1 MSILSVKNLSKSFG
15 KLEVLNDISFNVEQG
30 EVISIIG
37 PSGSGKSTLLR
48 CINQFEKIDSGE
60 CEICGITMTR
70 NDENGKAVY
79 ADNKTLHDIRLK
91 IGLVFQNYALFP
103 SMNVAKNVGYG
114 LKMHKVPQPE
124 IDERVNEALELVKLG
139 GYNSRR
145 VTQLSGGEQQRV
157 ALARALVTKP
167 NILLLDEPLSAL
179 DRKVRAEM
187 QYEIRNL
194 QRQIGTTT
202 VFVTHDQEEALTMSD
217 QIILLHDG
225 QIEQQGDPFTIYSQ
239 PASVFASDFLG
250 KANLLS
256 GVLACEDG
264 VWCVC
269 SENVRIP
276 VNHVGGREGDTVKTA
291 VRGEYFEFCTPETEG
306 ANPFHLEKK
315 IFTGLS
321 WKLIGTLGTQPLDI
335 SALGTHAGTLSEGD
349 NLFVRI
355 RPENVVY
362 YNNN

>member
-1 MSILSVKNLSKSFG
+1 MQDFVVFDHVCKTYQMGDVRIEALKDASFTIDEGEICVIVGQSGAGKTTLLNILGGMDRLTSGHVLLAGEDYSRKRLTTYRRHEVGFVFQFYNLLPNMTALENVQIASQLCKDP
-15 KLEVLNDISFNVEQG
+15 LPADEVLRQVGLG
-30 EVISIIG
+30 E
-37 PSGSGKSTLLR
+37 R
-48 CINQFEKIDSGE
+48 
-60 CEICGITMTR
+60 M
-70 NDENGKAVY
+70 
-79 ADNKTLHDIRLK
+79 
-91 IGLVFQNYALFP
+91 QNFP
-103 SMNVAKNVGYG
+103 A
-114 LKMHKVPQPE
+114 
-124 IDERVNEALELVKLG
+124 
-139 GYNSRR
+139 
-145 VTQLSGGEQQRV
+145 QLSGGEQQRV

-349 NLFVRI
+349 DLFVRI

>member
-1 MSILSVKNLSKSFG
+1 MADLSVKGLKKSFG
-15 KLEVLNDISFNVEQG
+15 DHVVLKGVSFDVKSG
-30 EVISIIG
+30 DFLSLLG
-37 PSGSGKSTLLR
+37 PSGCGKTTILR
-48 CINQFEKIDSGE
+48 I
-60 CEICGITMTR
+60 ICGLETADEGEVLVDGADVTKVRPEKR
-70 NDENGKAVY
+70 N
-79 ADNKTLHDIRLK
+79 

-103 SMNVAKNVGYG
+103 SMNVAKNV
-114 LKMHKVPQPE
+114 
-124 IDERVNEALELVKLG
+124 
-139 GYNSRR
+139 
-145 VTQLSGGEQQRV
+145 
-157 ALARALVTKP
+157 
-167 NILLLDEPLSAL
+167 DEPLSAL

-349 NLFVRI
+349 DLFVRI

>member
-1 MSILSVKNLSKSFG
+1 MADLSVKGLKKSFG
-15 KLEVLNDISFNVEQG
+15 DHEVLKGVSFDVKSG
-30 EVISIIG
+30 DFLSLLG
-37 PSGSGKSTLLR
+37 PSGCGKTTILR
-48 CINQFEKIDSGE
+48 I
-60 CEICGITMTR
+60 ICGLETADEGEVLVDGADVTKVRPEKR
-70 NDENGKAVY
+70 N
-79 ADNKTLHDIRLK
+79 

-145 VTQLSGGEQQRV
+145 VTQLSGGEQ
-157 ALARALVTKP
+157 
-167 NILLLDEPLSAL
+167 LSAL

-217 QIILLHDG
+217 QIILLHGG

-256 GVLACEDG
+256 GVLACESG
-264 VWCVC
+264 VWYVC

-276 VNHVGGREGDTVKTA
+276 VNHVGGKEGDTVKAA

-321 WKLIGTLGTQPLDI
+321 WKLIGTLGAQPLDI

-349 NLFVRI
+349 DLFVRI